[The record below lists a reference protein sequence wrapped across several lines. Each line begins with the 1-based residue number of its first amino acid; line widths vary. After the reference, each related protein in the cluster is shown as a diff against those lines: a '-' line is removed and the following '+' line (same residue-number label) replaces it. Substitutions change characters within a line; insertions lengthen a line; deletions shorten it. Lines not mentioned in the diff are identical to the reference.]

1 MLPRLATGL
10 STLVVI
16 QPGSFEQREGQEAAE
31 FSTRNG
37 WAELKE
43 ALAREGTVDCAPLSL
58 SAAAAPAAPAGADAA
73 PAPAGVVAA
82 ATATEFE
89 LVIFRKTVLCLMPS

>member
-10 STLVVI
+10 SSLIMI
-16 QPGSFEQREGQEAAE
+16 QPGSYEQREGQEAAE

-43 ALAREGTVDCAPLSL
+43 ALAREGTIECTPLSL
-58 SAAAAPAAPAGADAA
+58 SAAAAPAAPVAAGADVSGT
-73 PAPAGVVAA
+73 APAGAVG
-82 ATATEFE
+82 TEFE